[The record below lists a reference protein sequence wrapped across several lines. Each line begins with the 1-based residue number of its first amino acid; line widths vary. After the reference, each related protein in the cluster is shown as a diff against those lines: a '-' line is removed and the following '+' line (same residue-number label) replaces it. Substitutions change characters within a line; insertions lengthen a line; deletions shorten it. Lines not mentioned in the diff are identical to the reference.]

1 MHVYIYDSFLGHKKF
16 DNTLARIETRLTDLG
31 LNGKISRMG
40 AMKNI
45 QSTVNNELKRGAKT
59 IVAVGNDGTVNQV
72 MSAMAGF
79 NEIKNSIP
87 LGIIPIGDSNNFIA
101 DSLGIEPEEA
111 ACDILSSRRIENIDL
126 GKANDSFFI
135 TNASITS
142 SDTTIEM
149 DKSYSIEIIDDGE
162 VNVVNLGTSDKTK
175 PTNAKFNPQDGI
187 LELFIRTKKK
197 KGFLKLSG
205 TETGESVFSLKK
217 LKIHNS
223 KNRQLI
229 LDGSI
234 KINVPAE
241 IKVLKKKL
249 NIIVGKKR
257 SF

>member
-45 QSTVNNELKRGAKT
+45 QSTVSNELKRGAKT
-59 IVAVGNDGTVNQV
+59 IIAVGNDNTVNQV

-79 NEIKNSIP
+79 NEIKHSVP
-87 LGIIPIGDSNNFIA
+87 LGIIPIGDSDNVISK
-101 DSLGIEPEEA
+101 SLGIAPEEV
-111 ACDILSSRRIENIDL
+111 ACDTLSSRRIEKLDL

-135 TNASITS
+135 ANASIS
-142 SDTTIEM
+142 SVDTIIEM
-149 DKSYSIEIIDDGE
+149 DKSYSIEIMDAGE
-162 VNVVNLGTSDKTK
+162 VSVVNMGTNNKTK
-175 PTNAKFNPQDGI
+175 PTNAKFDPQDGI

-223 KNRQLI
+223 KNRRLV
-229 LDGSI
+229 LDGATEINTPAQISI
-234 KINVPAE
+234 
-241 IKVLKKKL
+241 LKKKL
-249 NIIVGKKR
+249 NFIVGKKR